1 MTAIVTNAKSRI
13 AYNVVKS
20 LGQKGVNVIS
30 SDFVPI
36 SMSFASRYS
45 KGHFLYP
52 SPFSRDSE
60 RFIDSII
67 ENIARFKAKV
77 LIPVYEETFLV
88 AKYKE
93 RLSGLVGMV
102 VPDYDQI
109 LLAHNKDRWENVARE
124 LKICVPETFDP
135 AEIQKTPDIA
145 WELPYPL
152 FIKPKQGGGGWG
164 ITQVNSQKELE
175 QYICQESY
183 CGRSWD
189 RFYLQ
194 RKIEGETHCVAMLFN
209 KGGLRAKVAYK
220 QLREYPLKNGQAT
233 LRISIDSPHA
243 ESDLKSFLEHIR
255 WHGVCQADFIVESA
269 TGTPYLIDINPRFW
283 GSLAQGIA
291 AGVDFPYLYYKIA
304 LDGDV
309 APVIGFK
316 KDVMTRWIGGDLRA
330 FFPLLKEAQHKVTFV
345 QNFLYPKKGLIM
357 KDDFSCHDPLPFCTW
372 VIDTLYRMIRYKT
385 AKPVTHDQLEGI
397 WE

>member
-1 MTAIVTNAKSRI
+1 MTTIVTNAKSRI

-20 LGQKGVNVIS
+20 LGQKGINVIS

-52 SPFSRDSE
+52 SPFAQDNE
-60 RFIDSII
+60 KFIDCII
-67 ENIARFKAKV
+67 ENISRFKAKV

-102 VPDYDQI
+102 VPDYDKI
-109 LLAHNKDRWENVARE
+109 LLAHNKDRWENVAQE
-124 LKICVPETFDP
+124 MKICVPESFDP
-135 AEIQKTPDIA
+135 AEIQKTPAIA
-145 WELPYPL
+145 GELPYPL

-164 ITQVNSQKELE
+164 MTLVSSQKELE
-175 QYICQESY
+175 QHISQESY

-233 LRISIDSPHA
+233 LRISIDSPRA
-243 ESDLKSFLEHIR
+243 ESDLQRFLEHIR
-255 WHGVCQADFIVESA
+255 WHGICQADFIVESA

-291 AGVDFPYLYYKIA
+291 AGVDFPYMYYRIA

-309 APVIGFK
+309 APVHGFK
-316 KDVMTRWIGGDLRA
+316 KGVMSRWVGGDLRA
-330 FFPLLKEAQHKVTFV
+330 FFPLMKESTNKTE
-345 QNFLYPKKGLIM
+345 FLNNYFFPGVGKIF
-357 KDDFSCHDPLPFCTW
+357 KDDISLRDPLPFFVW
-372 VIDTLYRMIRYKT
+372 YIDAISRMIKYKSVT
-385 AKPVTHDQLEGI
+385 PVCHDSLEGI